1 MARRSYP
8 DAMKFM
14 NSPQRY
20 GAMSQTLHWLTV
32 ILVVLAWALGEA
44 DDILPKGPALAA
56 GLLVHIWAGNAVI
69 CLVGVRFL
77 WRLLDPPPAP
87 ERTALGAWL
96 DRAGRLAHYLLYA
109 LLLAAPVAG
118 IALQF
123 ARGDT
128 LPVFGIFEIAS
139 PWMAD
144 RAFARSVKGVHELLA
159 NSLVILAGVH
169 AAAALFHHWILRDRT
184 LLRMMPHGTK

>member
-1 MARRSYP
+1 M
-8 DAMKFM
+8 
-14 NSPQRY
+14 
-20 GAMSQTLHWLTV
+20 G
-32 ILVVLAWALGEA
+32 
-44 DDILPKGPALAA
+44 
-56 GLLVHIWAGNAVI
+56 
-69 CLVGVRFL
+69 
-77 WRLLDPPPAP
+77 
-87 ERTALGAWL
+87 
-96 DRAGRLAHYLLYA
+96 
-109 LLLAAPVAG
+109 LAAPVAG

-123 ARGDT
+123 ARGDA

-184 LLRMMPHGTK
+184 LLRMIPHGTK